1 MKIKLKSIVHKI
13 ALTSII
19 SILLTIIIVG
29 ALTYTTTSG
38 KVDEILFKNLE
49 ERGKVVEKELYYINH
64 EFLLSSHY
72 ISENPKVISAIENK
86 NEKLLHDFGKEIKE
100 KLGCELVLFYD
111 KNGNLVASSNRLN
124 ALGDKELEDL
134 ISKAGDSALM
144 GYYVIN
150 KDVMEKENLKNLW
163 VDVIPTEN
171 GVSVDPDIGKNGL
184 SLIALH
190 PVKENNKVIG
200 YVLIADVLNKNL
212 DLVEKLKQTSG
223 ADITIFLDGLRI
235 ATTIKINGKPAI
247 GTTISPKVY
256 ETVIKEGK
264 IYRGFADVVGKKC
277 AVEYVPIK
285 DVDGKVVG
293 AYAVAVP
300 VETFASALTDIRN
313 SVLFA
318 GFIGLIIGAGI
329 SVYFGRRLIKPI
341 FSLMEGVEKVIKGD
355 YNAKVEV
362 DSDDELGKLAEMF
375 NKLVDTLKEKEEE
388 IKRRG
393 LLTKWLIEDLK
404 RVMTRVAEGDFS
416 VRMDTTE
423 VKEGIKRDV
432 RIQKLINKALDMIS
446 ELIKKLKEDVDR
458 LHEKLKTLEE
468 EADRVKEVSDQV
480 ADAAN
485 QVAVA
490 ATDQSNKL
498 QDITQELEDVNKL
511 ANDAYNSALEGVEA
525 VKSVEEASQVG
536 VEKVENAIETMQ
548 RIANVIDELGRA
560 LEELGKK
567 SQKINEITALIKDI
581 AEQTG
586 LLALNASIEAARAG
600 EAGRGFAVVAS
611 EIKGLAEEIGKS
623 VDDIN
628 KTVEEIREAIEKTI
642 DLGLTGKNEVD
653 NGVVAIDEVNNA
665 FLKIKEAVDKAHE
678 KMEVIKQAVQNVTE
692 NVEKAL
698 RDVQD
703 VASISEEFAATAEEL
718 TASTE
723 ELNGAIEQIDN
734 AVKELEQIVDDIKKS
749 SDRFKV

>member
-38 KVDEILFKNLE
+38 EVDKILFKNLE

-64 EFLLSSHY
+64 ELLLSSYH
-72 ISENPKVISAIENK
+72 ISENPEVISAIENK
-86 NEKLLHDFGKEIKE
+86 NETFLHDFGKEIKE
-100 KLGCELVLFYD
+100 KLGCKLVLFYD

-124 ALGDKELEDL
+124 ALGDRELEDL
-134 ISKAGDSALM
+134 IRKAGDSALM

-150 KDVMEKENLKNLW
+150 KEVMEKENLKDLW

-223 ADITIFLDGLRI
+223 ADVTIFLDGLRI

-247 GTTISPKVY
+247 GTTVSPKVY

-264 IYRGFADVVGKKC
+264 IYRGFANVVGKKY
-277 AVEYVPIK
+277 AVEYIPIK
-285 DVDGKVVG
+285 DVINGEVVG

-300 VETFASALTDIRN
+300 VETFASALINIRN

-329 SVYFGRRLIKPI
+329 SVYFGRKLIKPI
-341 FSLMEGVEKVIKGD
+341 FNLMEGVEKVIKGN

-388 IKRRG
+388 IRKRE
-393 LLTKWLIEDLK
+393 LLTKWLIEDLR

-446 ELIKKLKEDVDR
+446 ELIRKLKEDVDR

-511 ANDAYNSALEGVEA
+511 ANESYNSALEGVEA

-586 LLALNASIEAARAG
+586 LLA
-600 EAGRGFAVVAS
+600 
-611 EIKGLAEEIGKS
+611 
-623 VDDIN
+623 
-628 KTVEEIREAIEKTI
+628 
-642 DLGLTGKNEVD
+642 
-653 NGVVAIDEVNNA
+653 
-665 FLKIKEAVDKAHE
+665 
-678 KMEVIKQAVQNVTE
+678 
-692 NVEKAL
+692 
-698 RDVQD
+698 
-703 VASISEEFAATAEEL
+703 
-718 TASTE
+718 
-723 ELNGAIEQIDN
+723 
-734 AVKELEQIVDDIKKS
+734 
-749 SDRFKV
+749 